1 MIYIFG
7 DSFGAPNLGS
17 QNRGYVY
24 YNQVEKHFNEK
35 LINFAQA
42 GSGPDYTLKKFMQLC
57 GDKKGLFNLNGDK
70 FIFLLSAPERIDFDF
85 LSEDDKHMGLQYLY
99 SDSLSKE
106 NKKIVDFFYKT
117 YSNEIKLTNYKN
129 LFLLYCLSEFFLPDS
144 KFFVALTFG
153 IDSVDEADGG
163 FINEDKQLNILNSKN
178 FYFFEYP
185 FNILTV
191 EEFYNHKDCHFDEP
205 VTYKFVNGE
214 KIYMKDDRLNHF
226 SEVNHNKIAKII
238 IDFFE
243 TGMISKVEFESN
255 FLDEHHELTKQ
266 IDYIYE

>member
-1 MIYIFG
+1 
-7 DSFGAPNLGS
+7 
-17 QNRGYVY
+17 
-24 YNQVEKHFNEK
+24 
-35 LINFAQA
+35 
-42 GSGPDYTLKKFMQLC
+42 
-57 GDKKGLFNLNGDK
+57 
-70 FIFLLSAPERIDFDF
+70 
-85 LSEDDKHMGLQYLY
+85 
-99 SDSLSKE
+99 
-106 NKKIVDFFYKT
+106 
-117 YSNEIKLTNYKN
+117 
-129 LFLLYCLSEFFLPDS
+129 LSEFFLPDS